1 MGIIPELTWGQRRRL
16 RRRYGREKNALV
28 RIRTLV
34 ICRLAEG
41 DSSVDIE
48 RSGLCV
54 RSSVSHVGGRYRR
67 LGELGLEDGRRWNG
81 KPKFNE
87 TVLMRL
93 SELILGTP
101 EDFGWGRPTWTREL
115 LARQLRRDTRARVSV
130 ATLTTWL
137 RGMGARWGRPK
148 IFVSCPWRRRRRQR
162 RLAQIRQLLGTLPAG
177 EVALYSDEVDIHLN
191 PRTGP
196 DWMARGVQKW
206 VRTPGNNEKRYVAGA
221 LNRATGTIVC
231 AEGERKTS
239 RLFIALLDAVARR
252 YPRAPRI
259 HLIVD
264 NYIIHK
270 SKVTQAA
277 LRRHRDRIRLHFLPP
292 FCPDEN
298 PIEGLWK
305 DLHANVT
312 RNHRCRTI
320 TELMKGVHRFL
331 KAAAPYPGA
340 RPSLRPA

>member
-1 MGIIPELTWGQRRRL
+1 VGIIPELTWGQRRRL
-16 RRRYGREKNALV
+16 HRKYRREKNALV
-28 RIRTLV
+28 KTRTLV
-34 ICRLAEG
+34 ICRLAAG

-48 RSGLCV
+48 RTGLCV
-54 RSSVSHVGGRYRR
+54 RSSVSHVGSRFRR
-67 LGELGLEDGRRWNG
+67 FGEMGLEDGRRLNG
-81 KPKFNE
+81 RPKLNE
-87 TVLMRL
+87 SVIARL
-93 SELILGTP
+93 AELILGTP
-101 EDFGWGRPTWTREL
+101 QDFGWARPTWTREL
-115 LARQLRRDTRARVSV
+115 LARQLRRDTRAQVSV

-137 RGMGARWGRPK
+137 RSMGARWGRPK
-148 IFVSCPWRRRRRQR
+148 IFVACPWKRRRRQR
-162 RLAQIRQLLGTLPAG
+162 RLAQIRKLLRTLPAG
-177 EVALYSDEVDIHLN
+177 EIALYSDEVDIHLN

-221 LNRATGTIVC
+221 LNRATGAIVGV
-231 AEGERKTS
+231 EGERKTS
-239 RLFIALLDAVARR
+239 RLFIDLLDAVARR
-252 YPRAPRI
+252 YPRARRI

-270 SKVTQAA
+270 SKVTLAA
-277 LRRHRDRIRLHFLPP
+277 LRRHRDRIQVHFLPP

-320 TELMKGVHRFL
+320 AELMKAVHRYL

-340 RPSLRPA
+340 APSLRPA